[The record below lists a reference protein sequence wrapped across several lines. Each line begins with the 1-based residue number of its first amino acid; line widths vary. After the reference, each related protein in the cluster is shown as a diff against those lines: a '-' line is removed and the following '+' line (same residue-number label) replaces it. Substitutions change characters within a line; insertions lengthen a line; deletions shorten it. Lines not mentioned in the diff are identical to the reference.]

1 MSDAGPHAQRVAAPL
16 WFLPC
21 LLAIVLAAGA
31 VRAPLLGMASSSFR
45 LTDAINL
52 EEAENI
58 RISTGMLH
66 KGSLNPHAFEY
77 PSLYYYLCLGI
88 EKALKTAGVNQWS
101 AFLIGARA
109 LSLAFGLGTV
119 VLCALLA
126 LRLGG
131 PASGLLAASLV
142 AFDRTLIESSTLAKP
157 NSAQV
162 FFVVAGL
169 ALLVA
174 LAARPRLRA
183 AVGAAACF
191 ALAASSKWLGALGLP
206 ALAFAGALSIPAGTG
221 RGVRGIL
228 HRLAEA
234 VRRPVRPWVLLAPVV
249 VFGVVF
255 ALSVPFSLLSPREF
269 GAGLAIVFI
278 AQGAHQRALPFWIS
292 IDFVLKS
299 LGPVGFALVL
309 VGLAWALV
317 RVARW
322 DGSGRANA
330 LLVLTG
336 WVLGYGALVLFV
348 FARLPSYIDLL
359 VPVLAILAGCAWLGP
374 NGFLRRRGLA
384 AALVVLAMIAGLATH
399 GLDGLEQVRALPYDS
414 RVAAGAWLDKQ
425 ASNGDVVVADQGAYV
440 PDRIKNVH
448 WNAWGGPDRMVYD
461 ETRTWG
467 QDRAWPEWYG
477 GHRQLLFRNAKWA
490 APESA
495 LVDLKPR
502 WVITTSEWA
511 KNRLTPPSA
520 NDWVSPG
527 YDRALADGSA
537 GYIER
542 ARISATSGPLVLI
555 YERMPGPR

>member
-1 MSDAGPHAQRVAAPL
+1 VSDAGAHAERVAAPT

-21 LLAIVLAAGA
+21 LLAIVLAGGA
-31 VRAPLLGMASSSFR
+31 VRAPLLGIASSSFR

-52 EEAENI
+52 EESENL

-66 KGSLNPHAFEY
+66 KGSLNPHYFGY
-77 PSLYYYLCLGI
+77 PSLFYYLSLGL
-88 EKALKTAGVNQWS
+88 ERGLSVLGENRWS
-101 AFLIGARA
+101 TFLVGSRA
-109 LSLAFGLGTV
+109 ISLAFGLGTIM
-119 VLCALLA
+119 LCGLLA

-131 PASGLLAASLV
+131 PAAGLLAASLV
-142 AFDRTLIESSTLAKP
+142 AFDATSIETSTLAKP

-169 ALLVA
+169 TALTA
-174 LAARPRLRA
+174 LAARARLKSA
-183 AVGAAACF
+183 LVAAACF

-206 ALAFAGALSIPAGTG
+206 ALAFAGALSVPAGTG

-228 HRLAEA
+228 HRLGEA
-234 VRRPVRPWVLLAPVV
+234 ARRPVSPWVLLAPVL
-249 VFGVVF
+249 VFAAVF

-269 GAGLAIVFI
+269 GVGFALVFL

-292 IDFVLKS
+292 IDFLFKS
-299 LGPVGFALVL
+299 LGPVGFALVAI
-309 VGLAWALV
+309 GLAWALV

-322 DGSGRANA
+322 DGSERANA

-336 WVLGYGALVLFV
+336 WVLGYGALVLFA

-374 NGFLRRRGLA
+374 DGLLRRRGFA
-384 AALVVLAMIAGLATH
+384 PALVVLAVIAGLATH
-399 GLDGLEQVRALPYDS
+399 GLDGLEQARAMPYDS
-414 RVAAGAWLDKQ
+414 RVAAGAWLNKQ
-425 ASNGDVVVADQGAYV
+425 AADGDVVVADQGAYV

-477 GHRQLLFRNAKWA
+477 GHRQLVFRNAKWA

-502 WVITTSEWA
+502 WVITTSDWA

-520 NDWVSPG
+520 NDWVSPR

-537 GYIER
+537 GYTER
-542 ARISATSGPLVLI
+542 ARISSTSGPLVLI
-555 YERMPGPR
+555 YERAQAPR